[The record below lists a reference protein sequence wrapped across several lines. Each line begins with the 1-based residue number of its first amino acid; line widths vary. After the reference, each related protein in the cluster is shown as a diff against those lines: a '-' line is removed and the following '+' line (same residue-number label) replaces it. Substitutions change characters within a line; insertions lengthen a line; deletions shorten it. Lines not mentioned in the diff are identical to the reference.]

1 MQYRYWIFLN
11 IADIISSKAKAKA
24 KAKAKVKAEAK
35 GKRQK
40 SKRKRQKTKQKQTQK
55 AITRDK
61 VNNSQRG
68 FVKGEKNKI

>member
-11 IADIISSKAKAKA
+11 IADIISSKAKAK
-24 KAKAKVKAEAK
+24 AK

>member
-11 IADIISSKAKAKA
+11 IADIISSKAK
-24 KAKAKVKAEAK
+24 AK

-61 VNNSQRG
+61 DKVNNSQRG

>member
-11 IADIISSKAKAKA
+11 IADIISSKAKAK
-24 KAKAKVKAEAK
+24 EK

-61 VNNSQRG
+61 DKVNNSQRG